1 MLGAAMAST
10 PAQKFVCPRCRTSFD
25 QPCRFCAG
33 CGADMTHASPLE
45 AAQRAEAS
53 AGPATGLSSAGR
65 ELDSIDRRL
74 SDSNRAW
81 LGKVVDGRYRVLEV
95 IGRGGMGVVYRVEH
109 IRMGKIAAMKVLHRD
124 LAHDPEIV
132 LRFEREAAAI
142 SKLHHPHTVQV
153 FDFGNAQGALYLIM
167 EYVHGLDL
175 AHIVQRDGPIP
186 WPRCAPLLAQI
197 CGALQE
203 AHELGIVHRDLKPEN
218 VLITRTT
225 GGRDYA
231 KVLDFGLAKLDQ
243 RGAQAREP
251 VRETERNQIVG
262 TPYYMAPEQ
271 IRGDEVGPRADIYAF
286 GSLMFELLTG
296 QHLYTGSTA
305 VGVLTKHL
313 TAEPD
318 APSARAPRLGI
329 PPAVDHLCRKALAR
343 DPAARWHSAAEL
355 GEAIEQIYG
364 DTVHDAAGPG
374 RGSRALAS
382 GRLVLEHDERSS
394 DLRLRRSDIDAF
406 ERGLRRRR
414 GLVLGGSI
422 AVALGG
428 IAAGA
433 ALMMRDPPPLREERE
448 PNDDT
453 AHANRIAAGVPVT
466 GFLGKRL
473 SPTEPDR
480 DVYVVPWPSGSQRV
494 VTVAVTGLP
503 NIDITLGV
511 TDGDGLHGATID
523 ENGVGAGEAL
533 HRRRIDGPLVI
544 TVTEAMTGAMT
555 GAMKDAAGKDALPVE
570 NVSDPY
576 TLTVTEEAPG
586 AGETEPNNG
595 EADANP
601 LVLTEEMRG
610 YLDTRDDVDLL
621 RWTGEPGSYRIVV
634 RSDGGSLV
642 WRLPDGQA
650 RTPGAATVEL
660 HRGDVIRLERTDR
673 GGKGAPGGDHRWS
686 VVVTR

>member
-1 MLGAAMAST
+1 MLGAAMSST

-25 QPCRFCAG
+25 RPGRFCAE

-53 AGPATGLSSAGR
+53 APPASASR
-65 ELDSIDRRL
+65 ELDAVDRRL

-109 IRMGKIAAMKVLHRD
+109 LRMGKIAAMKVLHRD

-132 LRFEREAAAI
+132 QRFEREAAAI

-175 AHIVQRDGPIP
+175 AHIIQRDGPIP

-231 KVLDFGLAKLDQ
+231 KVLDFGLAKLDP
-243 RGAQAREP
+243 RGAP
-251 VRETERNQIVG
+251 SRETERNAIVG
-262 TPYYMAPEQ
+262 TPYFMAPEQ
-271 IRGDEVGPRADIYAF
+271 IRGDEIDARTDIYAF

-296 QHLYTGSTA
+296 EHLYTGSTA

-313 TAEPD
+313 TAVPD
-318 APSARAPRLGI
+318 APSQRAPRQEI
-329 PPAVDHLCRKALAR
+329 PPAVDQLCRKALAR
-343 DPAARWHSAAEL
+343 DPSARWRSAAEL
-355 GEAIEQIYG
+355 GEAIEEIYG
-364 DTVHDAAGPG
+364 ETVHDATGPG
-374 RGSRALAS
+374 SRPGSRALAG
-382 GRLVLEHDERSS
+382 GRLVLAHDETSS

-406 ERGLRRRR
+406 ERGLKRRRVV
-414 GLVLGGSI
+414 VLGGT
-422 AVALGG
+422 AVVVAAAVGG
-428 IAAGA
+428 GA
-433 ALMMRDPPPLREERE
+433 VLATRPPPALREELE

-453 AHANRIAAGVPVT
+453 AHANRIAAGAPVT
-466 GFLGKRL
+466 GFLGKRH
-473 SPTEPDR
+473 SATEPDR
-480 DVYVVPWPSGSQRV
+480 DVYVVPWPSGSRRV

-503 NIDITLGV
+503 NIDVSLSV
-511 TDGDGLHGATID
+511 NDGDGLHGATVD
-523 ENGVGAGEAL
+523 EAGVGAGEVL
-533 HRRRIDGPLVI
+533 HRRQVDGPVVI
-544 TVTEAMTGAMT
+544 TVGETVPA
-555 GAMKDAAGKDALPVE
+555 DPQLPVE

-576 TLTVTEEAPG
+576 TVTVTEDGLP
-586 AGETEPNNG
+586 GETEPNNM

-601 LVLTEEMRG
+601 LVLTEELRG
-610 YLDTRDDVDLL
+610 YLDTRLDVDLL
-621 RWTGEPGSYRIVV
+621 RWTGETGTYHLVV
-634 RSDGGSLV
+634 RGDGVPLV

-650 RTPGAATVEL
+650 RTPGLASVEL

-673 GGKGAPGGDHRWS
+673 GDKGPLAGRDAPWS

>member
-1 MLGAAMAST
+1 MLGAAMSST

-25 QPCRFCAG
+25 RPCRFCAE

-45 AAQRAEAS
+45 AAQRAVAS
-53 AGPATGLSSAGR
+53 ALPASGPASGGR
-65 ELDSIDRRL
+65 ELEAVDRRL

-109 IRMGKIAAMKVLHRD
+109 LRMGKIAAMKVLHRD

-132 LRFEREAAAI
+132 QRFEREAAAI

-175 AHIVQRDGPIP
+175 AHIIQRDGPIP

-231 KVLDFGLAKLDQ
+231 KVLDFGLAKLDH
-243 RGAQAREP
+243 RGAP
-251 VRETERNQIVG
+251 TRETERNQIVG

-329 PPAVDHLCRKALAR
+329 PPAVDHLCGKALAR

-355 GEAIEQIYG
+355 GEAIEEVYG
-364 DTVHDAAGPG
+364 DTVHDATGPG
-374 RGSRALAS
+374 RGSRALAG
-382 GRLVLEHDERSS
+382 GRLVLEHDERNS

-414 GLVLGGSI
+414 ALVLGGSV

-428 IAAGA
+428 IAGA
-433 ALMMRDPPPLREERE
+433 AVLVTREPPPLREERE

-466 GFLGKRL
+466 GLLGKRH

-480 DVYVVPWPSGSQRV
+480 DVYVVPWPSGSRRV
-494 VTVAVTGLP
+494 VSVAVTGLP
-503 NIDITLGV
+503 NIDIALGV

-523 ENGVGAGEAL
+523 ENAAGAGEAL
-533 HRRRIDGPLVI
+533 HRRLVDGPLVI
-544 TVTEAMTGAMT
+544 TVSQAKNEP
-555 GAMKDAAGKDALPVE
+555 AGKDPLPVE

-576 TLTVTEEAPG
+576 TLTVTEEAL

-601 LVLTEEMRG
+601 LVLTEEIRG

-621 RWTGEPGSYRIVV
+621 RWTGESGTYHIVV
-634 RSDGGSLV
+634 RGDGGSLV
-642 WRLPDGQA
+642 WRLPDGLA
-650 RTPGAATVEL
+650 RTPGAAAIEL

-673 GGKGAPGGDHRWS
+673 GGKGAATGDHRWS